1 MIQKVLILRLALAT
15 IVAMPLIAIII
26 DRMSD
31 TVDLSVS
38 IIGYKPLW
46 QQATVG
52 IIAGLIIAFLAQK
65 LISSPLLR
73 KVNMQ
78 YARMLGN
85 FKLSLSEIVFVSLCA
100 GVGEE
105 LLFRGAI
112 QPLLGVV
119 LTSMVFVAIHG
130 YINPYNWRLSV
141 YGLFMTLA
149 IIGLGIINNYFGLI
163 APIIAHTIID
173 IYLLNYLQKTAD
185 SDVLNE
191 ADIDGESEGTT
202 FD

>member
-1 MIQKVLILRLALAT
+1 MIQKQQILRLGLAT
-15 IVAMPLIAIII
+15 IVAMPFVAIII
-26 DRMSD
+26 DRFSD

-38 IIGYKPLW
+38 LIGYKPWWL
-46 QQATVG
+46 QITVG
-52 IIAGLIIAFLAQK
+52 VISGLIIAVLAQK
-65 LISSPLLR
+65 LISSPILS
-73 KVNMQ
+73 KVNVQ

-85 FKLSLSEIVFVSLCA
+85 FRLSWSEILFISMCA

-119 LTSMVFVAIHG
+119 LTSMIFVAIHG

-141 YGLFMTLA
+141 YGLYMTLA
-149 IIGLGIINNYFGLI
+149 IIGLGIINDYFGLI

-173 IYLLNYLQKTAD
+173 VYLLHHMQKTA
-185 SDVLNE
+185 E
-191 ADIDGESEGTT
+191 ADTMDDMNTESEDVTI
-202 FD
+202 D